1 MAFQL
6 LAGRGSSTASASGNG
21 AYFDHIVFI
30 AMENAA
36 YASVFGSGTVS
47 SCPSSTDPFLCS
59 MLPLGSTVPNL
70 NNYGA
75 TAADANDFSGC
86 SAACYVGLLAGY
98 TYGVKDGY
106 GDLTAA
112 NLVADRFAP
121 AGLTWQA
128 YCESGCPRGNDHFP
142 FTSFADTRASANVFA
157 SSSVSTSTFSAAANS
172 TNPPNFLWY
181 TPTDNH
187 NMHDNSISTGD
198 SYLKSFLV
206 GSGSLTNPASGS
218 LLASNLFTN
227 TNYRTLLYLWWD
239 ECGGSNGSCNSN
251 NAAPNLLYGTPVK
264 KGYVSP
270 DTTGID
276 EYASLRTIAN
286 NWGFSPI
293 AQGDVAAANS
303 GYMFNDVFGSSSP
316 LPLSTSF
323 TFSPGTPAVGTVVAF
338 TATSVGGNLPYS
350 YSWNFGDGSTGSG
363 AVAGH
368 SYSSAGLYSVTTTV
382 TDSTG
387 KIATSSRS
395 VTVSQPSALTASF
408 AYAPSV
414 PVSGQSISFTGS
426 ASGGTSPY
434 SYSWSL
440 AGTSKTGNPVSQSF
454 TNGTYTISLT
464 VTDTAGKTTTIS
476 QSLTVLPPSTSSGS
490 VPTLIGWGG
499 VKMDESVAGSG
510 GTASAVFLGEYAS
523 NMELLLFKLEA
534 QGYNTVR
541 VDFDPYCTDT
551 IDYNYMSVYSAT
563 NAQRAIQIAQH
574 YGFWII
580 IDYHGYSDI
589 FRDTSCWLNYWKPIV
604 QNIGPL
610 YSNIIWEP
618 ENEPEYYNCIGSPSS
633 CPASPVSSDSAA
645 VTYLSSAY
653 QQWID
658 QARLLGDTH
667 WIVVQ
672 NLCSYSCNLCPGGD
686 GSCSAA
692 IDSYPSVTDSLGTP
706 SHGGKIFISLHS
718 YMDYNYYSNSTG
730 WNNATADSVAQG
742 YYQTVVAGV
751 ASTGWPALN
760 TEGGTDPLC
769 YPCTTNPPDMIL
781 PGSAGYTTT
790 SLHFIQTL
798 VNLYDN
804 SPQRINWVWWPAGD
818 WTNTTSSIYGAMD
831 CASNP
836 EGWGCLLKTVPVTGG
851 TPPVLSTSFIFTPNA
866 PVVSETVKFVASA
879 SGEAGPYTFG
889 WVFGDGSAGSGSSV
903 THAYPSA
910 GTYIVVLTVKDNGSP
925 QQIATSEQTVS
936 VSNPLPTST
945 VSFSYSPSSPE
956 EGQQVAF
963 TASASGGTAPYSF
976 SWSFGDG
983 SSSSSNPATH
993 MYSLLGSTTVS
1004 LNVTDASGLKAS
1016 SSQSVSIA
1024 SAPAVMYS
1032 LSPTSPEATSPV
1044 IFTANA
1050 TGGVGTFTYSWTF
1063 GDSGTSSS
1071 NPATHTYTNSG
1082 SFTVTVTA
1090 TDANGG
1096 KETSSQT
1103 INVAISLAVTFTHS
1117 PSSSIVNQPATFTAT
1132 VSGGV
1137 GTAKF
1142 SWNFGDGASSTADST
1157 THAYTTPGSFRVN
1170 VTATDSDGVGATS
1183 SQTITVIAP
1192 LSTSFSYSPP
1202 SPQLGQQVI
1211 FTASASSGSTP
1222 YSFNWSFGDGS
1233 TGVGS
1238 SVTHAYSSVGDFTAV
1253 LTVNDSGVPN
1263 QTASSQRTVTVSPLQ
1278 LAASFTYSPSL
1289 PQAGQQITFAALGS
1303 GGTAP
1308 YSFFWTFGDSSNA
1321 TGSTAAHTYS
1331 STGNFSVTLTI
1342 KDSGSPQQT
1351 ATSSTAMDVSPT
1363 PTSTAVACPGTGIVG
1378 VSLVCGVTVVD
1389 TASGIISVPTGF
1401 VSVNSSIGCFI
1412 SSGSCT
1418 VNITSTVSG
1427 SLEVSASYGGD
1438 AGHLPSISP
1447 PVLVRINSRETST
1460 VVTCARSTP
1469 TVGEDTTCSAT
1480 VTDMSPGM
1488 TNTLAGN
1495 LTFTPVGVCV
1505 LTGTGASASCS
1516 TNIATTA
1523 VGTLSI
1529 SATYLGDSNH
1539 NASSGI
1545 ATIIVFPLPP
1555 PPLVADLAFSP
1566 NSPVTGQTVNFTAT
1580 VTGGSPPYTYSW
1592 SFGDGTTDSGN
1603 PASHTYENANTYSV
1617 VLIVTDANGTT
1628 FSDTKLL
1635 AVKVTPNPPI
1645 TLTVPSNQSID
1656 HGSNLR
1662 FNVTAV
1668 EDSPQQIS
1676 MSCLSCP
1683 SLGADFTSN
1692 SGPGAAYGTFS
1703 WTPTEA
1709 QAPGVYFVVLSST
1722 DGSQIVNATV
1732 AITVNEDNTPPTLH
1746 VPGTLTVRDGETLQ
1760 FVVNAT
1766 DSIAPPENLTLTATG
1781 LPDGASFD
1789 PVTGVFYWP
1798 IQGVQP
1804 GPYTLTFTATDSGTP
1819 PLQDSQTVVVHV
1831 NNGNGRCFICE
1842 VFLESQLAVNPSPLV
1857 PILREMVALM
1867 GFLGVIPMKYLKDH
1881 GRERFKHTVQHSGH
1895 VENAS

>member
-1 MAFQL
+1 MVRRKRPSNREGSSAAVKRSPNRIILVSLL
-6 LAGRGSSTASASGNG
+6 LALSIFSLTLVTSMRPLAAAPVGLQ
-21 AYFDHIVFI
+21 FDHIVII
-30 AMENAA
+30 AMENQ
-36 YASVFGSGTVS
+36 
-47 SCPSSTDPFLCS
+47 
-59 MLPLGSTVPNL
+59 
-70 NNYGA
+70 NYGDVIGSPSAPFINSLA
-75 TAADANDFSGC
+75 TQGTTIPNYHSYGANAFSGDNINGC
-86 SAACYVGLLAGY
+86 SAACYVALISGSDN
-98 TYGVKDGY
+98 GVSDGY
-106 GDLTAA
+106 SCCLTGTT
-112 NLVADRFAP
+112 LVDQLQS

-142 FTSFADTRASANVFA
+142 FTGFA
-157 SSSVSTSTFSAAANS
+157 SDANSPDIFTGSSVSTSQFIAAANS
-172 TNPPNFLWY
+172 ANPPNFLWF
-181 TPTDNH
+181 TPTDSH
-187 NMHDNSISTGD
+187 NMHDNSVSSGD
-198 SYLKSFLV
+198 AYLKKFLV
-206 GSGSLTNPASGS
+206 GNGTVLTPTSGS
-218 LLASNLFTN
+218 LLASSLFRN
-227 TNYRTLLYLWWD
+227 SQYRTLLYLWWD
-239 ECGGSNGSCNSN
+239 EYDPSPNVEYGSMIR
-251 NAAPNLLYGTPVK
+251 
-264 KGYVSP
+264 KGYTS
-270 DTTGID
+270 TANYD
-276 EYASLRTIAN
+276 EFSSLRMVETNWNLGTLVSSANALPVSDIFGTI
-286 NWGFSPI
+286 G
-293 AQGDVAAANS
+293 
-303 GYMFNDVFGSSSP
+303 P
-316 LPLSTSF
+316 LPLSASF
-323 TFSPGTPAVGTVVAF
+323 SLLPFTPIVNATISL
-338 TATSVGGNLPYS
+338 TAIASGGVPPYT
-350 YSWNFGDGSTGSG
+350 YSWNFGDGASGTGR
-363 AVAGH
+363 
-368 SYSSAGLYSVTTTV
+368 TTTHTYTAV
-382 TDSTG
+382 GNYSL
-387 KIATSSRS
+387 I
-395 VTVSQPSALTASF
+395 LTAHD
-408 AYAPSV
+408 
-414 PVSGQSISFTGS
+414 S
-426 ASGGTSPY
+426 ASGSAVFTQAVRIVPILPLAASFTASPTIPDAGQTVTFTATALGGKNPY
-434 SYSWSL
+434 SYSWNLS
-440 AGTSKTGNPVSQSF
+440 GNGKTGNPVSQSF
-454 TNGTYTISLT
+454 ESGTHVISLV
-464 VTDTAGKTTTIS
+464 VTDSAGTSAIS
-476 QSLTVLPPSTSSGS
+476 SESLVVLPSSTGVGS
-490 VPTLIGWGG
+490 VPVLTGWGG
-499 VKMDESVAGSG
+499 VRMDESTSNLG
-510 GTASAVFLGEYAS
+510 GPPSAVFPGENAS
-523 NMELLLFKLEA
+523 NIELSLMLLKA
-534 QGYNTVR
+534 KGYNTVR

-551 IDYNYMSVYSAT
+551 VDYNYMSIYSQT
-563 NAQRAIQIAQH
+563 NAQRAVQISQH
-574 YGFWII
+574 YVFLII
-580 IDYHGYSDI
+580 IYYHVYSDI
-589 FRDTSCWLNYWKPIV
+589 FRNTSCLLNYWKPIV

-618 ENEPEYYNCIGSPSS
+618 ENEPEYYNCINSPSS

-672 NLCSYSCNLCPGGD
+672 NLCSDSCNLCPGGD

-692 IDSYPSVTDSLGTP
+692 ISSYPSVTDPLGTL
-706 SHGGKIFISLHS
+706 SEGGKVFISLHS
-718 YMDYNYYSNSTG
+718 YMDYNYYSNSTV
-730 WNNATADSVAQG
+730 WSNATADSVAQG

-769 YPCTTNPPDMIL
+769 YPCTTSPPDMML

-798 VNLYDN
+798 VNLYDTN

-818 WTNTTSSIYGAMD
+818 WTNTTISIYGAMD

-836 EGWGCLLKTVPVTGG
+836 EGWGCLLKTVPVTSG

-866 PVVSETVKFVASA
+866 PVGSETVKFVASA

-910 GTYIVVLTVKDNGSP
+910 GTYIVVLTVKDSGSP

-936 VSNPLPTST
+936 VSNPLPTPT

-956 EGQQVAF
+956 EGQEVAF

-983 SSSSSNPATH
+983 SSSPSNPATH
-993 MYSLLGSTTVS
+993 TYSSPGSTTVS

-1044 IFTANA
+1044 IFTAKA

-1142 SWNFGDGASSTADST
+1142 SWNFGDGASSTADPT

-1211 FTASASSGSTP
+1211 FTASASGGSTP

-1238 SVTHAYSSVGDFTAV
+1238 SVTHAYSSVGDFAAV

-1263 QTASSQRTVTVSPLQ
+1263 QTASSQRTVTVSPVQ

-1303 GGTAP
+1303 GGTAL

-1321 TGSTAAHTYS
+1321 TGSTAAHTYL

-1351 ATSSTAMDVSPT
+1351 ATSSTAIDVSPT

-1378 VSLVCGVTVVD
+1378 VSLVCSVTVVD
-1389 TASGIISVPTGF
+1389 TASGIISLPTGF
-1401 VSVNSSIGCFI
+1401 VSVNSSIGCFL

-1427 SLEVSASYGGD
+1427 NLEVSASYGGD
-1438 AGHLPSISP
+1438 AGHLASISP
-1447 PVLVRINSRETST
+1447 PVLVTIKSRETST

-1469 TVGEDTTCSAT
+1469 TVGEDTTCSVT

-1488 TNTLAGN
+1488 INTPAGN
-1495 LTFTPVGVCV
+1495 LTFTPIGICA

-1545 ATIIVFPLPP
+1545 TTIIVFPLPP
-1555 PPLVADLAFSP
+1555 PPVADLAFSP
-1566 NSPVTGQTVNFTAT
+1566 NSPVMGQTVNFT
-1580 VTGGSPPYTYSW
+1580 
-1592 SFGDGTTDSGN
+1592 
-1603 PASHTYENANTYSV
+1603 
-1617 VLIVTDANGTT
+1617 
-1628 FSDTKLL
+1628 
-1635 AVKVTPNPPI
+1635 
-1645 TLTVPSNQSID
+1645 
-1656 HGSNLR
+1656 
-1662 FNVTAV
+1662 
-1668 EDSPQQIS
+1668 
-1676 MSCLSCP
+1676 
-1683 SLGADFTSN
+1683 
-1692 SGPGAAYGTFS
+1692 
-1703 WTPTEA
+1703 
-1709 QAPGVYFVVLSST
+1709 
-1722 DGSQIVNATV
+1722 
-1732 AITVNEDNTPPTLH
+1732 
-1746 VPGTLTVRDGETLQ
+1746 
-1760 FVVNAT
+1760 
-1766 DSIAPPENLTLTATG
+1766 
-1781 LPDGASFD
+1781 
-1789 PVTGVFYWP
+1789 
-1798 IQGVQP
+1798 
-1804 GPYTLTFTATDSGTP
+1804 
-1819 PLQDSQTVVVHV
+1819 
-1831 NNGNGRCFICE
+1831 
-1842 VFLESQLAVNPSPLV
+1842 
-1857 PILREMVALM
+1857 
-1867 GFLGVIPMKYLKDH
+1867 
-1881 GRERFKHTVQHSGH
+1881 
-1895 VENAS
+1895 